1 MYARRKSSSSFCRLV
16 SIPGA
21 SSSGHPKR
29 RRGETQ
35 MFLSEALRRPDAGG
49 RSTLAILARRCSD
62 ADGRDGSRAGARQRA
77 DRRAGGRSGWRR
89 AACHSLLPRARI
101 ARHSA
106 RPRVCPGARAAR
118 PSSPA
123 RVPAARRATH
133 RAGRL
138 QPRGLPGAAHVSAL
152 AAATRSAGWAP
163 RARLR
168 VRHAVVKLFCMRLTP
183 ARRLALAV
191 LAAALAAPGARSDEG
206 APERVI
212 HYEGDTL
219 TVRLAGAPVTDV
231 LDELG
236 RQAGAEIRGQ
246 VRDPHEVSAEFE
258 GVPLAEAL
266 HRLLGDQN
274 FALVYG
280 NQGRLKSVRL
290 LGGPQTAAA
299 AAPIPAAA
307 APPAGQPSAPGIVDA
322 FAKHAPIA
330 VAGHLGEALGGHEAS
345 LLQLFDL
352 SVHNADPTV
361 RAEAARIVIGTI
373 DTDPSLR
380 ASVLAQLNAMDD
392 AALGAFFRSMAGDN
406 AQEVAMQIM
415 TTARTSEFRS
425 KASVVLQQLRAGG

>member
-1 MYARRKSSSSFCRLV
+1 
-16 SIPGA
+16 
-21 SSSGHPKR
+21 
-29 RRGETQ
+29 
-35 MFLSEALRRPDAGG
+35 
-49 RSTLAILARRCSD
+49 
-62 ADGRDGSRAGARQRA
+62 
-77 DRRAGGRSGWRR
+77 
-89 AACHSLLPRARI
+89 
-101 ARHSA
+101 
-106 RPRVCPGARAAR
+106 
-118 PSSPA
+118 
-123 RVPAARRATH
+123 
-133 RAGRL
+133 
-138 QPRGLPGAAHVSAL
+138 VSAL
-152 AAATRSAGWAP
+152 AAATRGAGWPP

-168 VRHAVVKLFCMRLTP
+168 VPRAVVKLFCMRLTP

-280 NQGRLKSVRL
+280 NEGRLKSVRL

-299 AAPIPAAA
+299 AAPTPAAA
-307 APPAGQPSAPGIVDA
+307 APPASPPSAPGIMDA

-330 VAGHLGEALGGHEAS
+330 VAGHLGEALGGQQAS

-352 SVHNADPTV
+352 SVHHADPTV

-425 KASVVLQQLRAGG
+425 KASAVLQQLRSGG

>member
-1 MYARRKSSSSFCRLV
+1 
-16 SIPGA
+16 
-21 SSSGHPKR
+21 
-29 RRGETQ
+29 
-35 MFLSEALRRPDAGG
+35 
-49 RSTLAILARRCSD
+49 
-62 ADGRDGSRAGARQRA
+62 
-77 DRRAGGRSGWRR
+77 
-89 AACHSLLPRARI
+89 
-101 ARHSA
+101 
-106 RPRVCPGARAAR
+106 
-118 PSSPA
+118 
-123 RVPAARRATH
+123 
-133 RAGRL
+133 
-138 QPRGLPGAAHVSAL
+138 
-152 AAATRSAGWAP
+152 
-163 RARLR
+163 
-168 VRHAVVKLFCMRLTP
+168 MRLTP

-219 TVRLAGAPVTDV
+219 TVRLVGAPVTDV

-246 VRDPHEVSAEFE
+246 VRDPREVSAEFE

-280 NQGRLKSVRL
+280 NEGRLKSVRL
-290 LGGPQTAAA
+290 LGGPQTAAPS
-299 AAPIPAAA
+299 APGTA
-307 APPAGQPSAPGIVDA
+307 APPANPPPARENMVDML
-322 FAKHAPIA
+322 AKHAPIA

-352 SVHNADPTV
+352 SVHHADPTV

-392 AALGAFFRSMAGDN
+392 AALGTLFRSMAGDN

-425 KASVVLQQLRAGG
+425 KASAVLQQLRAGG

>member
-29 RRGETQ
+29 RRGEKQ

-118 PSSPA
+118 PASPA
-123 RVPAARRATH
+123 RVSAARRATH

-138 QPRGLPGAAHVSAL
+138 QPRGLPGAARVSAL
-152 AAATRSAGWAP
+152 APATRGAGWPP

-168 VRHAVVKLFCMRLTP
+168 VRDAVDKLARMRLTP
-183 ARRLALAV
+183 ARRLALALLAAV
-191 LAAALAAPGARSDEG
+191 LAASAGRSDEG

-212 HYEGDTL
+212 RYERDLL
-219 TVRLAGAPVTDV
+219 TVRLTSVPVTDV

-236 RQAGAEIRGQ
+236 RQAGAQIRGQ
-246 VRDPHEVSAEFE
+246 VRDLRAVSVEFE
-258 GVPLAEAL
+258 AVPLADAL

-280 NQGRLKSVRL
+280 HEGRLKSVRL

-299 AAPIPAAA
+299 PAPAAAA
-307 APPAGQPSAPGIVDA
+307 APPATPG
-322 FAKHAPIA
+322 PP
-330 VAGHLGEALGGHEAS
+330 
-345 LLQLFDL
+345 DL
-352 SVHNADPTV
+352 
-361 RAEAARIVIGTI
+361 
-373 DTDPSLR
+373 
-380 ASVLAQLNAMDD
+380 MDV
-392 AALGAFFRSMAGDN
+392 F
-406 AQEVAMQIM
+406 
-415 TTARTSEFRS
+415 
-425 KASVVLQQLRAGG
+425 

>member
-1 MYARRKSSSSFCRLV
+1 
-16 SIPGA
+16 
-21 SSSGHPKR
+21 
-29 RRGETQ
+29 
-35 MFLSEALRRPDAGG
+35 
-49 RSTLAILARRCSD
+49 
-62 ADGRDGSRAGARQRA
+62 
-77 DRRAGGRSGWRR
+77 GWRR

-101 ARHSA
+101 ARRSA
-106 RPRVCPGARAAR
+106 RPRVYPGTRAAR

-138 QPRGLPGAAHVSAL
+138 QPRGLPGAAHVSTL
-152 AAATRSAGWAP
+152 AAAARGAGWPP

-168 VRHAVVKLFCMRLTP
+168 VRHGVVKLLRMRLTP

-191 LAAALAAPGARSDEG
+191 LAAALAAPGARSEEG
-206 APERVI
+206 APGRVI

-219 TVRLAGAPVTDV
+219 TVHLAGAPVTDV

-246 VRDPHEVSAEFE
+246 VRDPHEVSVEFKS
-258 GVPLAEAL
+258 VSLAEA
-266 HRLLGDQN
+266 
-274 FALVYG
+274 V
-280 NQGRLKSVRL
+280 
-290 LGGPQTAAA
+290 
-299 AAPIPAAA
+299 
-307 APPAGQPSAPGIVDA
+307 
-322 FAKHAPIA
+322 
-330 VAGHLGEALGGHEAS
+330 
-345 LLQLFDL
+345 
-352 SVHNADPTV
+352 
-361 RAEAARIVIGTI
+361 RIVIGTI

-425 KASVVLQQLRAGG
+425 KASAVLQQLRAGG

>member
-21 SSSGHPKR
+21 SSSGDFKR
-29 RRGETQ
+29 RRGEKQ

-49 RSTLAILARRCSD
+49 RSTLTILARRCSD
-62 ADGRDGSRAGARQRA
+62 ADGRDGSRVGARQRA
-77 DRRAGGRSGWRR
+77 DRRAGGRPGWRR
-89 AACHSLLPRARI
+89 PACRSLLPRARV

-106 RPRVCPGARAAR
+106 RPRVYPGARAAR

-123 RVPAARRATH
+123 RVPAARWATH

-138 QPRGLPGAAHVSAL
+138 QPRGLPGAGVSAL
-152 AAATRSAGWAP
+152 AAATRSAGWPP

-219 TVRLAGAPVTDV
+219 TVRLTGAPVTDV

-246 VRDPHEVSAEFE
+246 VRDPGEVSAEFE

-280 NQGRLKSVRL
+280 NEGRLKSVRL
-290 LGGPQTAAA
+290 LGGPQTAVAA
-299 AAPIPAAA
+299 VPASAAAA
-307 APPAGQPSAPGIVDA
+307 APPAGQPSPGIVDA

-330 VAGHLGEALGGHEAS
+330 VAGHLGEALGGNEAS
-345 LLQLFDL
+345 LLQLFD
-352 SVHNADPTV
+352 
-361 RAEAARIVIGTI
+361 
-373 DTDPSLR
+373 
-380 ASVLAQLNAMDD
+380 
-392 AALGAFFRSMAGDN
+392 
-406 AQEVAMQIM
+406 
-415 TTARTSEFRS
+415 
-425 KASVVLQQLRAGG
+425 

>member
-1 MYARRKSSSSFCRLV
+1 MYGRRKSSSSFCRLG

-21 SSSGHPKR
+21 SSSGDLKR
-29 RRGETQ
+29 RRGEKQ

-49 RSTLAILARRCSD
+49 RSTLTILARRCSD
-62 ADGRDGSRAGARQRA
+62 ADGGDGSRVGARQCA

-106 RPRVCPGARAAR
+106 GPRVYPGA
-118 PSSPA
+118 PA
-123 RVPAARRATH
+123 RDGPA
-133 RAGRL
+133 G
-138 QPRGLPGAAHVSAL
+138 P
-152 AAATRSAGWAP
+152 
-163 RARLR
+163 
-168 VRHAVVKLFCMRLTP
+168 
-183 ARRLALAV
+183 
-191 LAAALAAPGARSDEG
+191 
-206 APERVI
+206 
-212 HYEGDTL
+212 
-219 TVRLAGAPVTDV
+219 
-231 LDELG
+231 G
-236 RQAGAEIRGQ
+236 RQAGAGIRGQ
-246 VRDPHEVSAEFE
+246 VRDPREVSVEFE

-266 HRLLGDQN
+266 HRMLGDQN

-280 NQGRLKSVRL
+280 NERRLKSVRL

-299 AAPIPAAA
+299 AAPTPAAA
-307 APPAGQPSAPGIVDA
+307 APPASPPSAPGIMDA

-352 SVHNADPTV
+352 SVHHVDPTV

-392 AALGAFFRSMAGDN
+392 AALGALFRSMAGDN

-425 KASVVLQQLRAGG
+425 KASAVLQQLRAGG

>member
-1 MYARRKSSSSFCRLV
+1 M
-16 SIPGA
+16 
-21 SSSGHPKR
+21 
-29 RRGETQ
+29 
-35 MFLSEALRRPDAGG
+35 
-49 RSTLAILARRCSD
+49 
-62 ADGRDGSRAGARQRA
+62 
-77 DRRAGGRSGWRR
+77 
-89 AACHSLLPRARI
+89 
-101 ARHSA
+101 
-106 RPRVCPGARAAR
+106 
-118 PSSPA
+118 
-123 RVPAARRATH
+123 
-133 RAGRL
+133 
-138 QPRGLPGAAHVSAL
+138 SAL
-152 AAATRSAGWAP
+152 AAATRGAGWPP

-168 VRHAVVKLFCMRLTP
+168 VPRAVVKLFCMRLTP

-212 HYEGDTL
+212 HYEGDRL

-246 VRDPHEVSAEFE
+246 VRDPREVSVEFE

-280 NQGRLKSVRL
+280 NEGRLKSVRL

-299 AAPIPAAA
+299 AGAA
-307 APPAGQPSAPGIVDA
+307 APLASPPSPPGIMDA
-322 FAKHAPIA
+322 FAKHPPIA
-330 VAGHLGEALGGHEAS
+330 VAGHVGEALGGQQAS

-352 SVHNADPTV
+352 SVHHADPTV

-425 KASVVLQQLRAGG
+425 KASAVLQQLRQGG

>member
-49 RSTLAILARRCSD
+49 RNTLTILARRCSD
-62 ADGRDGSRAGARQRA
+62 ADGGDGSGVGARQCA
-77 DRRAGGRSGWRR
+77 DRRAGGRTGWRR

-106 RPRVCPGARAAR
+106 GPRVYPGARAAR
-118 PSSPA
+118 PSSAA

-138 QPRGLPGAAHVSAL
+138 QPRGLPGADVSAL
-152 AAATRSAGWAP
+152 AAATRSAGWPP
-163 RARLR
+163 RPRLR
-168 VRHAVVKLFCMRLTP
+168 VQHAVVKLFCMRLTP

-246 VRDPHEVSAEFE
+246 VRDPREVSVEFE

-280 NQGRLKSVRL
+280 NEGRLKSVRL

-299 AAPIPAAA
+299 AAPTPAAA
-307 APPAGQPSAPGIVDA
+307 APPASPPSAPGIMDA

-352 SVHNADPTV
+352 SVHHVDPTV

-425 KASVVLQQLRAGG
+425 KASAVLQQLRAGG

>member
-29 RRGETQ
+29 RRGEKQ

-49 RSTLAILARRCSD
+49 RSTLTILARRCSD
-62 ADGRDGSRAGARQRA
+62 ADGGDGSRVGARQCA

-106 RPRVCPGARAAR
+106 GPRVHPGARAAR
-118 PSSPA
+118 PASPA

-138 QPRGLPGAAHVSAL
+138 PRGLPGAAHVSAL
-152 AAATRSAGWAP
+152 AAAAWGAGRSP

-168 VRHAVVKLFCMRLTP
+168 VPRAVVKLFCMRLTP
-183 ARRLALAV
+183 ARRLAVAV

-212 HYEGDTL
+212 HYEGDRL
-219 TVRLAGAPVTDV
+219 TVHLAGAPVTDV

-246 VRDPHEVSAEFE
+246 VRDPREVSAEFE
-258 GVPLAEAL
+258 GVPLAEGL

-280 NQGRLKSVRL
+280 NEGRLKSVRL
-290 LGGPQTAAA
+290 LGGPQTAVAA
-299 AAPIPAAA
+299 GAA
-307 APPAGQPSAPGIVDA
+307 APPVSQPPAPGIMDA

-330 VAGHLGEALGGHEAS
+330 VAGHLGEALGGQQAS

-352 SVHNADPTV
+352 SVHHADPTV

-373 DTDPSLR
+373 DTAPSLR

-392 AALGAFFRSMAGDN
+392 AALGALFRSMAGNN

-425 KASVVLQQLRAGG
+425 KASAVLQQLRQGG

>member
-1 MYARRKSSSSFCRLV
+1 M
-16 SIPGA
+16 
-21 SSSGHPKR
+21 
-29 RRGETQ
+29 
-35 MFLSEALRRPDAGG
+35 
-49 RSTLAILARRCSD
+49 
-62 ADGRDGSRAGARQRA
+62 
-77 DRRAGGRSGWRR
+77 
-89 AACHSLLPRARI
+89 
-101 ARHSA
+101 
-106 RPRVCPGARAAR
+106 
-118 PSSPA
+118 
-123 RVPAARRATH
+123 
-133 RAGRL
+133 
-138 QPRGLPGAAHVSAL
+138 SAL
-152 AAATRSAGWAP
+152 AAATRGAGWPP

-168 VRHAVVKLFCMRLTP
+168 ARHGVVKLFGMRLTP

-212 HYEGDTL
+212 HYEGDRL

-246 VRDPHEVSAEFE
+246 VRDPREVSVEFE

-280 NQGRLKSVRL
+280 NEGRLKSVRL

-299 AAPIPAAA
+299 AGAA
-307 APPAGQPSAPGIVDA
+307 APPVSQPPAGIMDA

-330 VAGHLGEALGGHEAS
+330 VAGHLGEALGGQQAS

-352 SVHNADPTV
+352 SVHHADPTV
-361 RAEAARIVIGTI
+361 RAEATRIVVGTI

-392 AALGAFFRSMAGDN
+392 AALGALFRSMAGDN

-415 TTARTSEFRS
+415 TTARTSAFRS
-425 KASVVLQQLRAGG
+425 KASAVLQQLRQGG

>member
-1 MYARRKSSSSFCRLV
+1 MGESSIFS
-16 SIPGA
+16 P
-21 SSSGHPKR
+21 
-29 RRGETQ
+29 
-35 MFLSEALRRPDAGG
+35 MFLSEALRRPAADG
-49 RSTLAILARRCSD
+49 RSTLTIWARRCSD
-62 ADGRDGSRAGARQRA
+62 ADGRDGSRVGARQGA
-77 DRRAGGRSGWRR
+77 DRRAGGRPWWRR
-89 AACHSLLPRARI
+89 AASPSLLPRARV

-106 RPRVCPGARAAR
+106 GPRVYPGARAAR

-152 AAATRSAGWAP
+152 AAAARGAGWPP

-168 VRHAVVKLFCMRLTP
+168 VRHGVVKLFRMRLTP

-191 LAAALAAPGARSDEG
+191 LAAALAAPGARSEEG
-206 APERVI
+206 APGRVI

-219 TVRLAGAPVTDV
+219 TVHLAGAPVTDV

-246 VRDPHEVSAEFE
+246 VRDPREVSAEFE

-280 NQGRLKSVRL
+280 NEGRLKSVRL

-299 AAPIPAAA
+299 AGAA
-307 APPAGQPSAPGIVDA
+307 APPLSQPPAPGGMDA
-322 FAKHAPIA
+322 FAKHAPL
-330 VAGHLGEALGGHEAS
+330 AGARHLGEA
-345 LLQLFDL
+345 
-352 SVHNADPTV
+352 
-361 RAEAARIVIGTI
+361 
-373 DTDPSLR
+373 
-380 ASVLAQLNAMDD
+380 
-392 AALGAFFRSMAGDN
+392 
-406 AQEVAMQIM
+406 
-415 TTARTSEFRS
+415 
-425 KASVVLQQLRAGG
+425 

>member
-29 RRGETQ
+29 RRGEKQ

-77 DRRAGGRSGWRR
+77 DRRAGGRSG
-89 AACHSLLPRARI
+89 
-101 ARHSA
+101 
-106 RPRVCPGARAAR
+106 
-118 PSSPA
+118 
-123 RVPAARRATH
+123 
-133 RAGRL
+133 
-138 QPRGLPGAAHVSAL
+138 
-152 AAATRSAGWAP
+152 
-163 RARLR
+163 
-168 VRHAVVKLFCMRLTP
+168 
-183 ARRLALAV
+183 
-191 LAAALAAPGARSDEG
+191 EG

-299 AAPIPAAA
+299 AAPTPAAA
-307 APPAGQPSAPGIVDA
+307 APPASPPSAPGIMDA
-322 FAKHAPIA
+322 FATHAHM
-330 VAGHLGEALGGHEAS
+330 AGAGPLGEALGGHEAS

-380 ASVLAQLNAMDD
+380 ASVLAQLNAVDD
-392 AALGAFFRSMAGDN
+392 AALGALFRSMAGDN

-415 TTARTSEFRS
+415 TTARTSELRS
-425 KASVVLQQLRAGG
+425 KASAVLQQLRAGG

>member
-1 MYARRKSSSSFCRLV
+1 M
-16 SIPGA
+16 
-21 SSSGHPKR
+21 
-29 RRGETQ
+29 
-35 MFLSEALRRPDAGG
+35 
-49 RSTLAILARRCSD
+49 
-62 ADGRDGSRAGARQRA
+62 
-77 DRRAGGRSGWRR
+77 
-89 AACHSLLPRARI
+89 
-101 ARHSA
+101 
-106 RPRVCPGARAAR
+106 
-118 PSSPA
+118 
-123 RVPAARRATH
+123 
-133 RAGRL
+133 
-138 QPRGLPGAAHVSAL
+138 SAL
-152 AAATRSAGWAP
+152 AAATRGAGWPP

-168 VRHAVVKLFCMRLTP
+168 VPRAVVKLFCMRLTP

-212 HYEGDTL
+212 HYEGDRL

-246 VRDPHEVSAEFE
+246 VRDPREVSVEFE

-280 NQGRLKSVRL
+280 NEGRLKSVRL

-299 AAPIPAAA
+299 AGAA
-307 APPAGQPSAPGIVDA
+307 APPVSQPPAPGIMDA

-330 VAGHLGEALGGHEAS
+330 VAGHLGEALGGQQAS

-352 SVHNADPTV
+352 SVHHADPTV

-380 ASVLAQLNAMDD
+380 ASVLAQLNAVDD
-392 AALGAFFRSMAGDN
+392 AALGALFRSMAGDN

-415 TTARTSEFRS
+415 TTARTSEIRS
-425 KASVVLQQLRAGG
+425 KASAVLQQLRSGG